1 MWKRNEAHFA
11 DDYPFKDQAFAT
23 GTDAQVSEAF
33 ELGCTN
39 GGIRVRGW
47 VEGSA
52 VCASGDT
59 IKTEL
64 EVAGTPDATSWKKI
78 AENTVTAS
86 TTSLTGDVFSF
97 IPDIEPGDADGKYM
111 RVKVANATGMTG
123 NFTVA
128 VELVP

>member
-11 DDYPFKDQAFAT
+11 GDYFFENQALAT

-33 ELGCTN
+33 ELGCTE

-47 VEGSA
+47 LDGSA
-52 VCASGDT
+52 VCASGNT
-59 IKTEL
+59 VTTEL
-64 EVAGTPDATSWKKI
+64 EVADTPNSTAWRKI
-78 AENTVTAS
+78 AENTVTA
-86 TTSLTGDVFSF
+86 TATALAAGDIFSF
-97 IPDIEPGDADGKYM
+97 IPDVDEHYM
-111 RVKVANATGMTG
+111 RVKVANSTGMTG